1 MSDNRKGSSK
11 STNSRR
17 SSPKSERSAPDS
29 WRSDANV
36 EIREGRSP
44 LACAK
49 YTAHR
54 FKDFRR
60 VRGALIRQMREKRG
74 LSQADLG
81 APSQVRLYESGEA
94 TQIGTL
100 EILARIVPCPREM
113 IKYMMAILDNL
124 PVACTGCRG
133 QCEHKGKNERTL
145 LDTLTNE
152 ITMDLFEL

>member
-1 MSDNRKGSSK
+1 MSDNSKGGGK

-17 SSPKSERSAPDS
+17 SSPKNERSAPDS
-29 WRSDANV
+29 WRSDVKV
-36 EIREGRSP
+36 EIRERSP

-49 YTAHR
+49 YTSHR
-54 FKDFRR
+54 FKDYRR

-74 LSQADLG
+74 LSQSDLG

-124 PVACTGCRG
+124 PVACTSCRAA
-133 QCEHKGKNERTL
+133 CEHMGKNEKTL
-145 LDTLTNE
+145 LDSLTNE
-152 ITMDLFEL
+152 ITMDLFE